1 MSAKQAHRFS
11 QIIPSVFTRHVVSAG
26 LVGLAV
32 GALSFSSVAAAQQE
46 VAAPDEGPAL
56 DVQAD
61 VVDPDVTLQVVED
74 AQSVED
80 LLNSIELPEEVR
92 ELAEQRLAAA
102 LAAIKAAREAS
113 PSNADEVPGSNEVS
127 SDVAERR
134 EAMLAE
140 MAEMAERRGEM
151 MADAQNAALAAN
163 EQAQQAVESAREA
176 VEEALKNGLTSDE
189 MQGMIEQMVQDI
201 LGSLPAGAGVDMSEV
216 DALLESLRGDVA
228 TEPVDVSDATGS

>member
-1 MSAKQAHRFS
+1 MSAKQARRFFQS
-11 QIIPSVFTRHVVSAG
+11 SPSVFTRHVVSAG
-26 LVGLAV
+26 VAIA
-32 GALSFSSVAAAQQE
+32 ALCVSNFTVAQQE
-46 VAAPDEGPAL
+46 VAVPDDGPTL
-56 DVQAD
+56 DAQTD
-61 VVDPDVTLQVVED
+61 IVDSDVTLQVVED

-134 EAMLAE
+134 EAML
-140 MAEMAERRGEM
+140 AEMAERRGEM

>member
-1 MSAKQAHRFS
+1 MSAKQAHRFF

-32 GALSFSSVAAAQQE
+32 GALSFSSVTAAQQE
-46 VAAPDEGPAL
+46 AAAPDKGPAL

-92 ELAEQRLAAA
+92 ALAEQRLAAA

-113 PSNADEVPGSNEVS
+113 PSNADDAPSSSEVS
-127 SDVAERR
+127 SEVAERR

-140 MAEMAERRGEM
+140 MAERRGEM
-151 MADAQNAALAAN
+151 MANAQNAALAAN

-201 LGSLPAGAGVDMSEV
+201 LGSLPADAGADMSEV

-228 TEPVDVSDATGS
+228 AEPVDVSDATGS

>member
-1 MSAKQAHRFS
+1 MSN
-11 QIIPSVFTRHVVSAG
+11 VTV
-26 LVGLAV
+26 
-32 GALSFSSVAAAQQE
+32 AQQE
-46 VAAPDEGPAL
+46 VALPDEGPAL

-92 ELAEQRLAAA
+92 ALAEQRLAAA

-113 PSNADEVPGSNEVS
+113 PSNADEVPSSGEVS
-127 SDVAERR
+127 SEVAERR

-140 MAEMAERRGEM
+140 MAERRGEM
-151 MADAQNAALAAN
+151 MANAQNAALAAN

-201 LGSLPAGAGVDMSEV
+201 LGSLPADAGADMSEV
-216 DALLESLRGDVA
+216 DTLLESLRGDVA
-228 TEPVDVSDATGS
+228 AEPVDVSDATGS

>member
-1 MSAKQAHRFS
+1 MSAKQTRRFS
-11 QIIPSVFTRHVVSAG
+11 QSSPSVFTRHVVSAG
-26 LVGLAV
+26 LAGLAIA
-32 GALSFSSVAAAQQE
+32 ALSVSNFAIAQQE
-46 VAAPDEGPAL
+46 VAVPDDGPML
-56 DVQAD
+56 DVQTD
-61 VVDPDVTLQVVED
+61 VIDPDVTLQVVEE

-113 PSNADEVPGSNEVS
+113 PSNSDEMP

-134 EAMLAE
+134 EAML
-140 MAEMAERRGEM
+140 AEMAERRGEM